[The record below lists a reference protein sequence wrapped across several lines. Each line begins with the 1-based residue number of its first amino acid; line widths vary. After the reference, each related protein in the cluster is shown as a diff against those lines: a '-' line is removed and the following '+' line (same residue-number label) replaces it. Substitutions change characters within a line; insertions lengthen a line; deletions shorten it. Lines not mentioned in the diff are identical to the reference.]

1 VRLCEG
7 RDPPFR
13 LFFFK
18 KERHIITDTD
28 LQVKEMDLRFAN
40 LDMIE
45 IGLIIMAI
53 LITIVLIL
61 SFIK

>member
-1 VRLCEG
+1 MRLREG
-7 RDPPFR
+7 RDPPFQ

>member
-1 VRLCEG
+1 
-7 RDPPFR
+7 
-13 LFFFK
+13 
-18 KERHIITDTD
+18 
-28 LQVKEMDLRFAN
+28 MDLRFAN
-40 LDMIE
+40 LDIIE

>member
-1 VRLCEG
+1 M
-7 RDPPFR
+7 
-13 LFFFK
+13 
-18 KERHIITDTD
+18 KEDTRTD

-45 IGLIIMAI
+45 IGLITTAI